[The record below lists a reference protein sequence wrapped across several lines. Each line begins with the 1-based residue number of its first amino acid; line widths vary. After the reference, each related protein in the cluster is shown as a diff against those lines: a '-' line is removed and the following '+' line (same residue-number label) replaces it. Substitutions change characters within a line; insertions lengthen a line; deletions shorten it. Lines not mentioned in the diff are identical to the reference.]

1 MCPRIAT
8 YENFKNTPIL
18 VYSEAGQLSSRS
30 KIVQSILSDVG
41 LWDTNFVFLAAHKK
55 EKTKVFLIT
64 LG

>member
-30 KIVQSILSDVG
+30 KIVQSILSDVS

-55 EKTKVFLIT
+55 KTKVF
-64 LG
+64 